1 MKNRFSNHHGLSYF
15 LRQQIHGR
23 DSSVNMLELVTPDSE
38 LEKSKGVLENILRWE
53 DDGRKIIEI
62 IHATLDQKR
71 IKQ

>member
-1 MKNRFSNHHGLSYF
+1 MMKTSRPTRLNAEP
-15 LRQQIHGR
+15 
-23 DSSVNMLELVTPDSE
+23 V
-38 LEKSKGVLENILRWE
+38 NILRWE